1 MKQESKGREMISDL
15 QLFHQQK
22 HAPYKTFMFF
32 ALTGSAILFLSLVIM
47 FIVWITQNEPVE
59 SFAMPKSYIL
69 STIVLL
75 ISSYTT
81 SLIPRFFKEDN
92 STGLLLSLTGTL
104 LLSAIFLVLQVMG
117 WKALFTSGFTIQ
129 KEAGVSFLYIIS
141 GLHFIHVAGGM
152 VYLLF
157 LTVKALEIW
166 NEPVKGLMYFT
177 NEFERFRLELFSTY
191 WHYIDALWLFLFLT
205 FLFTI

>member
-1 MKQESKGREMISDL
+1 MVSDL

-22 HAPYKTFMFF
+22 NAPYKTFMFF

-47 FIVWITQNEPVE
+47 FIVWITQNEPLE

-92 STGLLLSLTGTL
+92 TSGLLFALGSTLMLSG
-104 LLSAIFLVLQVMG
+104 IFMVLQVMG
-117 WKALFTSGFTIQ
+117 WKTLFTSGFTIN
-129 KEAGVSFLYIIS
+129 KEVGVTFLYLIS

-152 VYLLF
+152 VFLLF
-157 LTVKALEIW
+157 LTIKALDIW
-166 NEPVKGLMYFT
+166 NEPVNALMYFT
-177 NEFERFRLELFSTY
+177 NESERFRLELFSTY